1 MINLIFDLIINFT
14 NYKVGW
20 NNNYLSFY
28 NRIIIEFK
36 LLYKIDFMSV
46 TIFRIY
52 IE

>member
-1 MINLIFDLIINFT
+1 MINLIFDLIINFAI
-14 NYKVGW
+14 YKIGW

-28 NRIIIEFK
+28 NLIIIEFK

-46 TIFRIY
+46 TIYRVY